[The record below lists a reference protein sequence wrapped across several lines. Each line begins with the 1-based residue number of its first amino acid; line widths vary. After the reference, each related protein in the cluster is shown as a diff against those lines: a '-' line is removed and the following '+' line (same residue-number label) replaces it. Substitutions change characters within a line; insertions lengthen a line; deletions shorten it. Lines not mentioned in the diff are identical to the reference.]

1 MILSIDKKGNLGF
14 IPVEENVEL
23 VPAISLIFD
32 IDKLLDIDL
41 ERFIISESVK
51 NWRHES
57 VLLSVTLLEK

>member
-57 VLLSVTLLEK
+57 ILLSVALLEK